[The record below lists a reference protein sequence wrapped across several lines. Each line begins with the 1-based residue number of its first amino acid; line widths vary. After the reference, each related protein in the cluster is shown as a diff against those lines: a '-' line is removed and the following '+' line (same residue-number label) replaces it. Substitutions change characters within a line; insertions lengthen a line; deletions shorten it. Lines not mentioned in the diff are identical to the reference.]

1 MSKAIRV
8 RDKLIR
14 AAYARS
20 MSMPIE
26 RPAQNLFRVTV
37 TAVAQVSPIMRRLT
51 LHAPELATFCPLGPD
66 EYFGLVMPAEGH
78 ELPELPPA
86 DPDRATPR
94 GAFEV
99 PEEQQPAVRWYTIR
113 AHRPEVGEVDV
124 DVVTH
129 GDAGPGSSWVIRAGV
144 GAVAAFQTGTSAYRT
159 EDVDGP
165 QVIAGDETA
174 LPAISRI
181 LEELP
186 ATVEAYVFLEVP
198 ARGDVPPLPTAPNA
212 IITILE
218 RGTDAPGS
226 ALMPA
231 IEAAELPI
239 PTAAWVAGEQGSVAA
254 VRRHLTGVLG
264 AQKRSVYFCPYWILG
279 KPRG

>member
-1 MSKAIRV
+1 MSRALRV
-8 RDKLIR
+8 RDTLIR

-26 RPAQNLFRVTV
+26 REAHQLFRVTV
-37 TAVAQVSPIMRRLT
+37 TAAEQVSPIMRRLT
-51 LHAPELATFCPLGPD
+51 LRAPELADYQPLGPD
-66 EYFGLVMPAEGH
+66 EYFGLVMPAAGQDLPA
-78 ELPELPPA
+78 LPEA

-94 GAFEV
+94 GSFDV
-99 PEEQQPAVRWYTIR
+99 PDEQQPDVRWYTIR

-129 GDAGPGSSWVIRAGV
+129 GDAGPGSAWVLRAEV
-144 GAVAAFQTGTSAYRT
+144 GSQAAFQTGTAAYRT
-159 EDVDGP
+159 EQASGA

-186 ATVEAYVFLEVP
+186 ATVEAHVFLEVP
-198 ARGDVPPLPTAPNA
+198 AVTDVPPLPSPRSAM
-212 IITILE
+212 ITVVE
-218 RGTDAPGS
+218 RGTGLPGS
-226 ALMPA
+226 ALVPA
-231 IEAAELPI
+231 IEAASLPI
-239 PTAAWVAGEQGSVAA
+239 PTASWIAGEKATVAA
-254 VRRHLTGVLG
+254 VRRYLTSEIG
-264 AQKRSVYFCPYWILG
+264 AAKRAVYFCPYWILG